1 LASLP
6 YLIRVGS
13 QKPIQEPEE
22 AGLGWT
28 PLTPDTYVLPLAYA
42 RGSDKTLPVP
52 YSLDS
57 DLSVYSV
64 VSVFSEFSEE
74 LSCLGVIPP
83 ITLAEEEECGS
94 ARQGGK
100 VRPIR
105 SMFLRDKA
113 TILLILFVGRSG
125 GNGFFAKQSQTSTS
139 RPFSQMVYGSLWE
152 PRRGD

>member
-1 LASLP
+1 MASLP
-6 YLIRVGS
+6 YLIRIRVGS

-57 DLSVYSV
+57 DLSV
-64 VSVFSEFSEE
+64 FSEFSEE

-83 ITLAEEEECGS
+83 ITLAEKEECGS